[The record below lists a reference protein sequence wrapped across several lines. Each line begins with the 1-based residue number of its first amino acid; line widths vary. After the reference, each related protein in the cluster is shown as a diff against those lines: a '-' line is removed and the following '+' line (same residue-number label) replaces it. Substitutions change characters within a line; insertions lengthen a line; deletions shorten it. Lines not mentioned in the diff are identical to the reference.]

1 MFELT
6 TLTVIQHFLLGY
18 VRELRQRFAI
28 NGIVLLYL
36 ILLGLTSQ
44 PLWISSTSIP
54 CFSSIL
60 PPSLSHGFRF
70 CSTVQAKQIFV
81 FFPSHM
87 HLKKKLSCRS
97 TYFESYRPSFAGFFV
112 FILSFPSS
120 LAAAS
125 LNSALHPF
133 YLRKKAVSAGKT
145 AQLGGEI

>member
-87 HLKKKLSCRS
+87 HLKKKIPVGLPTLSLIAHPLLVSLCLFS
-97 TYFESYRPSFAGFFV
+97 LSPLPLQQLLLIQPY
-112 FILSFPSS
+112 ILS
-120 LAAAS
+120 
-125 LNSALHPF
+125 
-133 YLRKKAVSAGKT
+133 
-145 AQLGGEI
+145 I